1 MAVRADPINIH
12 YATWITKLLL
22 EVLERNVKTDADVH
36 FLTILE
42 WLRQRGVF
50 IRTGI
55 DLGSIKRVRNALF
68 FLGFEQP
75 RRNIY
80 RIRVERLREI
90 NSWLSQ

>member
-1 MAVRADPINIH
+1 MTIRADPVNIH
-12 YATWITKLLL
+12 YASWVTKLLL
-22 EVLERNVKTDADVH
+22 QVLTANVKQDSDVH

-42 WLRQRGVF
+42 WLKKRGVH
-50 IRTGI
+50 IMDLSGI
-55 DLGSIKRVRNALF
+55 IRVRKALF